1 MTYPRARGHI
11 GDVEGDALG
20 SPPPEQPEDTA
31 HLAMSR
37 SPAMEYS
44 DLVDAFDDLGLD
56 LVEVYDHSD
65 APAGFE
71 VQDNGEVVG
80 TFDTDDFTGLEAYLQ
95 QLLTE
100 ARDGDTTFQYVSR
113 RIALKTVDA
122 LDGKLTVMDQMGIAR
137 ALLCGARDGVQ
148 NAINPFLV
156 NGELTEEAIDQLT
169 EEQLGDVTRIVQL
182 RKALFHLDGAMTG
195 ERREWGQ

>member
-1 MTYPRARGHI
+1 M
-11 GDVEGDALG
+11 D
-20 SPPPEQPEDTA
+20 
-31 HLAMSR
+31 
-37 SPAMEYS
+37 YS
-44 DLVDAFDDLGLD
+44 DLLDAFDSLGLD
-56 LVEVYDHSD
+56 LVQVYDD
-65 APAGFE
+65 ADEPNGFE
-71 VQDNGEVVG
+71 VQDNGEVIAD
-80 TFDTDDFTGLEAYLQ
+80 FDADDFTGLESYLQ
-95 QLLTE
+95 GLLTE

>member
-1 MTYPRARGHI
+1 MYSTPLGLPKATACCWGRRAGSRADNHNRPPVVGQRSVNARPTVLTYPRARGHI

-71 VQDNGEVVG
+71 VQDNGAGELAL
-80 TFDTDDFTGLEAYLQ
+80 TGA
-95 QLLTE
+95 T
-100 ARDGDTTFQYVSR
+100 SR
-113 RIALKTVDA
+113 AT
-122 LDGKLTVMDQMGIAR
+122 
-137 ALLCGARDGVQ
+137 
-148 NAINPFLV
+148 INPSCPA
-156 NGELTEEAIDQLT
+156 GEPPLGWNSTCEATQ
-169 EEQLGDVTRIVQL
+169 
-182 RKALFHLDGAMTG
+182 RKAEAN
-195 ERREWGQ
+195 